1 MRSGNRLL
9 GLLAAGL
16 ILISA
21 ADCAYRS
28 QQQGDRTTARDKTKK
43 GAAIG
48 AAAGAVLGAFVP
60 QNLSL
65 DFAIPLVFIALLV
78 PALRDRSD
86 GVAASTAAVTAVIAA
101 GVPYNLGLITAP
113 FIGIAAGVW
122 HARRK
127 PA

>member
-1 MRSGNRLL
+1 MNGFNPTACSINRF
-9 GLLAAGL
+9 
-16 ILISA
+16 
-21 ADCAYRS
+21 
-28 QQQGDRTTARDKTKK
+28 TARPEAPGIRFAYYT
-43 GAAIG
+43 GVGLSLWVVWQIST
-48 AAAGAVLGAFVP
+48 AAGAVLGAFVP

-101 GVPYNLGLITAP
+101 GVPYNLGLITAA